1 MLNNEEWE
9 KIKQQEENRKIEIR
23 NKFKVDLDQ
32 NVGEKL
38 EKLKETIKKTK
49 YSFIIILLI
58 IIIIAIL
65 NVISSDSKRF
75 LKEYVLI
82 DAYSKVEET
91 ASKTYLFSRG
101 FYTYKFT
108 NIPEIEFNVLY
119 ISKDELKIDI
129 EDRYH
134 KYFFDKW
141 EDIEKDKFVV
151 KETYEDCKYKL
162 TQKTNWILHYETYIE
177 ANSYEEVMNAT
188 DIIIRFLK
196 YMNHDYILPNCYIKV
211 GEKYILPHNVS
222 YQTDDKIR
230 ENARRE
236 YLNIINTK

>member
-32 NVGEKL
+32 NVGEKVG
-38 EKLKETIKKTK
+38 KLKETIKKT
-49 YSFIIILLI
+49 
-58 IIIIAIL
+58 
-65 NVISSDSKRF
+65 
-75 LKEYVLI
+75 
-82 DAYSKVEET
+82 KVEET